1 MIGISYGNYAGQ
13 LQYPIV
19 NQNEKKNSQNAF
31 KTELSN
37 EGSHI
42 KAVPDGSWATC
53 AEVNRIP
60 SKYALKS
67 DDAITWHWR
76 QPGAEY
82 RFFHAAESTEEN
94 PVLVVRG
101 VNEQGKLFEEKI
113 NVRQIDPRNITV
125 LEIEALEHFRPG
137 ECKAISYH
145 FGDENRGL
153 QERFDYVA
161 VAHKYIEACNRG
173 GYVQSAAGR
182 KEELDFICSF
192 TGSSAE
198 SDMNAFSLDDFFEEN
213 KKNLELCANIARER
227 LIAGMAKRCSE
238 ELSDLLWKK

>member
-19 NQNEKKNSQNAF
+19 NQNEKKNSPNAF

-37 EGSHI
+37 EGAHT
-42 KAVPDGSWATC
+42 KAAPDGSWATC

-113 NVRQIDPRNITV
+113 DVKQIDPRNITV
-125 LEIEALEHFRPG
+125 IQIEALENLRP
-137 ECKAISYH
+137 
-145 FGDENRGL
+145 
-153 QERFDYVA
+153 V
-161 VAHKYIEACNRG
+161 
-173 GYVQSAAGR
+173 
-182 KEELDFICSF
+182 
-192 TGSSAE
+192 
-198 SDMNAFSLDDFFEEN
+198 
-213 KKNLELCANIARER
+213 
-227 LIAGMAKRCSE
+227 
-238 ELSDLLWKK
+238 